1 MNSWKLHLE
10 KQAEKA
16 LSSVPV
22 TGAGWGS
29 LVREPFTTAWQ
40 QNKELHPSEVRSFF
54 AIYSC
59 ITLIAADISKMATE
73 VKKRDSNKVWV
84 AVENDT
90 HKLLKKPNRYQNSVQ
105 FRQWWSTSKLATGN
119 TYALKQRGFGG
130 KIEALYIL
138 EPSKV
143 MPLIADD
150 GSVYYELNTDNLNGV
165 TDTRL
170 VVPASEIIHDRYQPQ
185 FHPLVGV
192 SPIYAAALAGALG
205 KKIQQDSHKFFAN
218 GASPGGILSAPG
230 AISKATADTLKAE
243 WQTNYSGENAGRVA
257 VVGDGLKFEAMRA
270 KSVDSQLVEQLKLSA
285 DVVASCFHVPPYKI
299 GMGTA
304 PSKPQEAN
312 LTYYSDCLQVLIEEL
327 EACLDDGLD
336 LPSGTMIELDTDDL
350 LRMDKATFI
359 DMLAKAVGGSVMTPN
374 AAMLELNQSPVI
386 GGDTIYMQQQNY
398 SLEALSKRD
407 ALDDPFGNKQNE
419 PAQPVISEPA
429 QPLEETKKL
438 QSELFTLKALQSVR
452 EALYD

>member
-22 TGAGWGS
+22 TSSGWGS
-29 LVREPFTTAWQ
+29 LVREPFMTAWQ
-40 QNKELHPSEVRSFF
+40 QNKELHPNEVRSFF

-59 ITLIAADISKMATE
+59 VTLISADISKMAAE
-73 VKKRDSNKVWV
+73 VKKKDSNKVWQQV
-84 AVENDT
+84 DNDT
-90 HKLLKKPNRYQNSVQ
+90 HRLLKKPNRYQNSVQ
-105 FRQWWSTSKLATGN
+105 FRQWWVTSKLTTGN
-119 TYALKQRGFGG
+119 TYALKQRGIGG

-138 EPSKV
+138 DPSKV
-143 MPLIADD
+143 MPLISDD
-150 GSVYYELNTDNLNGV
+150 GSVYYQLNADNLTNIK
-165 TDTRL
+165 DTQI

-185 FHPLVGV
+185 FHPLIGV

-230 AISKATADTLKAE
+230 AISEATAKTLKEE

-285 DVVASCFHVPPYKI
+285 DVVASCFHVPPFKI

-304 PSKPQEAN
+304 PSKPQEGN
-312 LTYYSDCLQVLIEEL
+312 LIYYSDCLQVLIEEF
-327 EACLDDGLD
+327 EACLDDGLE
-336 LPSGTMIELDTDDL
+336 LQSGTMIELDTDDL
-350 LRMDKATFI
+350 LRMDKATII
-359 DMLAKAVGGSVMTPN
+359 DMLARAVGGSIMTPN
-374 AAMLELNQSPVI
+374 AAMLELNQSPVT

-407 ALDDPFGNKQNE
+407 AQDDPFNAKKDE
-419 PAQPVISEPA
+419 IIQPIIEEKPD
-429 QPLEETKKL
+429 ETKKL
-438 QSELFTLKALQSVR
+438 QAELFVMKSIQLLR
-452 EALYD
+452 EAVL